1 MAELA
6 NCSRCGAVYVKTVR
20 DICQDCYREEEEA
33 FQKVYEFLRER
44 KNREATVMEIVEATG
59 VDEELIMKFVKERRL
74 TPKEFPNL
82 SYPCERCG
90 RGITTG
96 KICKNC
102 QQELKQDL
110 EILEREEQIKKEREE
125 RERESV
131 YFTIDKH
138 KK

>member
-6 NCSRCGAVYVKTVR
+6 NCFRCGAVYVKTVR
-20 DICQDCYREEEEA
+20 DICQDCYHEEEKA

-59 VDEELIMKFVKERRL
+59 VDEELIMKFVRERRL